1 MSAAAD
7 SRSRTRLATGA
18 LLGAVVAAMALVA
31 LVWTPFDP
39 NRLDVLRRLSAPDL
53 RNPLGTDEFGRDVLS
68 RAMVGAVTSLT
79 VAGLTVA
86 VAVSVG
92 SLFGFL
98 TGFFRGWTDRI
109 VMILNDALLAFPGIL
124 LALGLVA
131 VTGPQKYATVLA
143 LSIAFAPKVLRIVR
157 AAVLSL
163 REREYIEASRALG
176 NSAAYTLAR
185 HIVPNAVAPIAVLAT
200 SMFGW
205 AILMESAL
213 SFLGLGVPPPAATW
227 GNMLATARPYLT
239 SAPWLSIIPG
249 VLIATTLLSINLLG
263 DSLRDWLDP
272 RM

>member
-1 MSAAAD
+1 MSVAIGL
-7 SRSRTRLATGA
+7 RSPARLLAGG
-18 LLGAVVAAMALVA
+18 LLGAVVVAMGAVA
-31 LVWTPFDP
+31 LVWTPLDP
-39 NRLDVLRRLSAPDL
+39 NKLDVLHRLQAPGV
-53 RNPLGTDEFGRDVLS
+53 RNLFGTDEFGRDVLS

-79 VAGLTVA
+79 VALLTVA
-86 VAVSVG
+86 VAITVG
-92 SLFGFL
+92 SAIGFL
-98 TGFFRGWTDRI
+98 TGFFRGWTDRL
-109 VMILNDALLAFPGIL
+109 VMIVNDALLAFPGIL

-131 VTGPQKYATVLA
+131 ITGPQKHATVLA
-143 LSIAFAPKVLRIVR
+143 LSIAFAPKVLRVVR
-157 AAVLSL
+157 ATVLSL

-176 NSAAYTLAR
+176 NGAAYTLVH
-185 HIVPNAVAPIAVLAT
+185 HIMPNAVAPIAVLAT

-227 GNMLATARPYLT
+227 GNMLATARPFLT

-249 VLIATTLLSINLLG
+249 ALIATTLLSVNLLG

>member
-1 MSAAAD
+1 MIAATD
-7 SRSRTRLATGA
+7 VRSRTRLLAGGS
-18 LLGAVVAAMALVA
+18 LGAVVLAMALVA
-31 LVWTPFDP
+31 LVWTPLDP
-39 NRLDVLRRLSAPDL
+39 NKLDVLHRLNAPSL
-53 RNPLGTDEFGRDVLS
+53 RNLLGTDEFGRDVLS

-79 VAGLTVA
+79 VACLTVV
-86 VAVSVG
+86 VAVTVG
-92 SLFGFL
+92 STLGFL

-109 VMILNDALLAFPGIL
+109 VMILNDSLLAFPGIL

-131 VTGPQKYATVLA
+131 VTGPHKYATVLA
-143 LSIAFAPKVLRIVR
+143 LSIAFAPKVLRVVR

-185 HIVPNAVAPIAVLAT
+185 HVVPNAVAPIAVLAT

-249 VLIATTLLSINLLG
+249 ALIAITLLSVNLLG

>member
-1 MSAAAD
+1 MSVIAM
-7 SRSRTRLATGA
+7 RSPTRLLAGG
-18 LLGAVVAAMALVA
+18 LLGGAVLAMGLVA
-31 LVWTPFDP
+31 LFWTPLDP
-39 NRLDVLRRLSAPDL
+39 NKLDVLRRLTAPSV
-53 RNPLGTDEFGRDVLS
+53 RNLLGTDEFGRDVLS

-79 VAGLTVA
+79 VATLTVA
-86 VAVSVG
+86 VAITIGSV
-92 SLFGFL
+92 FGFL
-98 TGFFRGWTDRI
+98 TGFFRGWTDRT

-131 VTGPQKYATVLA
+131 VTGPHRYATVLA
-143 LSIAFAPKVLRIVR
+143 LSIAFAPKVLRVVR
-157 AAVLSL
+157 ATVLSL

-176 NSAAYTLAR
+176 NGAFYTLAR
-185 HIVPNAVAPIAVLAT
+185 HVVPNALAPIAVLAT

-249 VLIATTLLSINLLG
+249 VLIATTLLSVNLLG

>member
-1 MSAAAD
+1 MSAARGLRAPA
-7 SRSRTRLATGA
+7 RLLAGG
-18 LLGAVVAAMALVA
+18 LLGAIVLALGMVA
-31 LVWTPFDP
+31 LFWTPLDP
-39 NRLDVLRRLSAPDL
+39 NKLDVLHRLQAPGL
-53 RNPLGTDEFGRDVLS
+53 RNLLGTDEFGRDVLS
-68 RAMVGAVTSLT
+68 RAMMGAVTSLT
-79 VAGLTVA
+79 VAFLTVV
-86 VAVSVG
+86 VAATVG
-92 SLFGFL
+92 SAIGFL
-98 TGFFRGWTDRI
+98 TGFFRGWVDRV
-109 VMILNDALLAFPGIL
+109 VMIVNDALLAFPGIL

-131 VTGPQKYATVLA
+131 ITGPTKYATVLA
-143 LSIAFAPKVLRIVR
+143 LSVAYVPKVLRVVR

-176 NSAAYTLAR
+176 NGPIYTLAR
-185 HIVPNAVAPIAVLAT
+185 HVMPNAVAPIAVLAT

-227 GNMLATARPYLT
+227 GNMLATARPFLT

-249 VLIATTLLSINLLG
+249 ALIAVTLLSVNLLG